1 MIEIISII
9 AQLIFFLVL
18 FSFPFNTFNL
28 NKILNLKNGTLK
40 LIDVHAV
47 NIIFFSYF
55 CLLSSFLKF
64 DLKLLFK
71 FYMIVSLSF
80 LLFNLKR
87 KYLKFN
93 KNNILSFIIFI
104 LIIFS
109 IFLFIAQD
117 LRLEWDGHVWIQ
129 KAMIFFNNEKL
140 TNLNQSIHPE
150 YPFLGTYLWA
160 LFWKNS
166 LLELEYFGRYF
177 YVYFYVVSIFFIV
190 SAINI
195 KNPNI
200 KLLLVLFLILL
211 TFEAY
216 YFGGYQEYLIFS
228 SLLVASKFIFILN
241 ENDKKN
247 IKIIFLIFS
256 ILYINSWFK
265 SEGSI
270 YLIIFF
276 IPLLYFLNISS
287 SQKILFIVLTI
298 SGLISNFFIKK
309 YIIQISGTSEINYFT
324 NFLQNFESLEI
335 FFLKFINIFNHIIIA
350 FIKHPIWLI
359 FLFSVF
365 IQIFIIKKSNFTLK
379 YLIAC
384 FIMNLIVI
392 FGAYSSFGNV
402 DLILRVT
409 LDRVL
414 FQTSGFYIILFIY
427 TLNKFE
433 NRFYK

>member
-9 AQLIFFLVL
+9 AQLLFFLVL

-414 FQTSGFYIILFIY
+414 FQTSGFYIILFICNINEY
-427 TLNKFE
+427 E

>member
-9 AQLIFFLVL
+9 TQLIFFLVI
-18 FSFPFNTFNL
+18 FSFPFNTLNL

-47 NIIFFSYF
+47 NIIFFAYF
-55 CLLSSFLKF
+55 CLLSSFLSF

-71 FYMIVSLSF
+71 FYIIVSVSF

-87 KYLKFN
+87 KYFKFN
-93 KNNILSFIIFI
+93 KNNVLSFIIFI
-104 LIIFS
+104 LTIFS

-129 KAMIFFNNEKL
+129 KAMIFFNDKKL
-140 TNLNQSIHPE
+140 TSLNQSIHPE
-150 YPFLGTYLWA
+150 YPYLGTYLWA

-166 LLELEYFGRYF
+166 LLELEYFGRFF

-190 SAINI
+190 NTINI
-195 KNPNI
+195 KNENI
-200 KLLLVLFLILL
+200 KLLLFLFLILI

-228 SLLVASKFIFILN
+228 SLLIASKFIFILN
-241 ENDKKN
+241 ENAKKN
-247 IKIIFLIFS
+247 IKIVFLIFS

-276 IPLLYFLNISS
+276 IPLLYFLSISFA
-287 SQKILFIVLTI
+287 QKILFIILTI
-298 SGLISNFFIKK
+298 SGLIFNFLINK
-309 YIIQISGTSEINYFT
+309 YIIQIPGISELNYLV
-324 NFLQNFESLEI
+324 NFLQNIKSLEI

-359 FLFSVF
+359 FLLS
-365 IQIFIIKKSNFTLK
+365 IFVQLFVLKKNNFTTK
-379 YLIAC
+379 YLIIS
-384 FIMNLIVI
+384 FIMNLIVV
-392 FGAYSSFGNV
+392 FGIYLSLGNI
-402 DLILRVT
+402 DLVLRVT

-414 FQTSGFYIILFIY
+414 FQTSGFYIILFICII
-427 TLNKFE
+427 NHVQ
-433 NRFYK
+433 NSFYK